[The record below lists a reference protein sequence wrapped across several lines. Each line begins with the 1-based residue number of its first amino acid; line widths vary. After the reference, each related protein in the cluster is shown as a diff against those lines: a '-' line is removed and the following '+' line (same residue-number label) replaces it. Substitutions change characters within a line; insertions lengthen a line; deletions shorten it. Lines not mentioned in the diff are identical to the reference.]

1 MSYTALYRKFRPAEF
16 GDVKGQDHIITT
28 LQNQIRAERIG
39 HAYLFCGTR
48 GTGKTTVAKIFAK
61 AVNCEHPVNGSP
73 CGECA
78 ICRSIGSGMSM
89 NVIEIDAAS
98 NNGVD
103 NIREIREE
111 VAYRPTEGRYKVYII
126 DEAHMLSPGAFNAL
140 LKTLEEPPEYV
151 IFILATTEANKIPVT
166 IKSRCQH
173 YEFRR
178 ISIETITERMQELMD
193 TEHVEVEDKALRYI
207 AKAADGSMRDA
218 LSILDQCIAFYL
230 GQKLTYDN
238 VLEVLGAVDTDVFSR
253 LLRKVLDRDV
263 AGVLDVVDE
272 LVMQGR
278 ELTQMAGDFTWYLRN
293 LLLAK
298 TSDNIENV
306 LDVSTENMAQLRE
319 ESQMISLDML
329 YRYIRIFSE
338 LTNQLKFATQKR
350 VLLEVSLIRLCTPA
364 METSQDS
371 LLDRIRAVEQKL
383 EKAEAEGFPGNG
395 SRIRGQGEDR
405 DAGYDGRSEKEAAVK
420 VIPAAIPGD
429 VQEVVNNFRAI
440 AGEASGILRG
450 YLKKARLS
458 LGGDNRLLIVL
469 PDSLS
474 AGVVGREDHVQELEN
489 LIAERIGRKVE
500 VEVRYV
506 EEGRHFEDTFVDIEQ
521 KINMKITVED

>member
-1 MSYTALYRKFRPAEF
+1 MSYTALYRKFRPTEF
-16 GDVKGQDHIITT
+16 SDVKGQDHIITT
-28 LQNQIRAERIG
+28 LQNQIKANRIG

-48 GTGKTTVAKIFAK
+48 GTGKTTVAKIFAR
-61 AVNCEHPVNGSP
+61 AVNCEHPVDGSP
-73 CGECA
+73 CGECS
-78 ICRSIGSGMSM
+78 ICRSIAAGTSM

-111 VAYRPTEGRYKVYII
+111 VAYRPTEGKYKVYII

-151 IFILATTEANKIPVT
+151 IFILATTESHKIPIT
-166 IKSRCQH
+166 IMSRCQH

-178 ISIETITERMQELMD
+178 ISIETITDRMKELMD
-193 TEHVEVEDKALRYI
+193 TEHVEVEDKALKYI

-253 LLRKVLDRDV
+253 LLRSVIARDV
-263 AGVLDVVDE
+263 NGVLDVVED

-278 ELTQMAGDFTWYLRN
+278 ELTQLSADFTWYLRN

-298 TSDNIENV
+298 TSDNIEDV
-306 LDVSTENMAQLRE
+306 LDVSTENMMQLKE
-319 ESQMISLDML
+319 EAEMVELDML
-329 YRYIRIFSE
+329 YRYIRIFSD
-338 LTNQLKFATQKR
+338 LTNQLRYATQKR
-350 VLLEVSLIRLCTPA
+350 VLLEVALIKLCTPA

-371 LLDRIRAVEQKL
+371 LLDRIRALEEKVENGP
-383 EKAEAEGFPGNG
+383 EKVVYVNN
-395 SRIRGQGEDR
+395 R
-405 DAGYDGRSEKEAAVK
+405 DEESGGRKE
-420 VIPAAIPGD
+420 PAARPQIPDAIPDD
-429 VQEVVNNFRAI
+429 VQEVVKNFRTI

-458 LGGDNRLLIVL
+458 LGGDNRLLVVL

-474 AGVVGREDHVQELEN
+474 ASVVGKEEHVEELER
-489 LIAERIGRKVE
+489 LIEEKIGKKVL
-500 VEVRYV
+500 VDVRHV

-521 KINMKITVED
+521 KINMAITVED